1 GFPLY
6 VPGPQANHPAP
17 YQEHGVAIGDVG
29 TVTPEGIFEFFFN
42 IFLPA
47 EHPINANYTPDDFS
61 PMLAYDLADILHDSY
76 NPGHCVSSPTV
87 RQLGLDAP
95 HGEFPG
101 GHFVFSCHGPEG
113 AILALPDGA
122 SVRKLRNKNK
132 MRTYAIKYADS
143 WYRYVNGTRGRELGN
158 GDLYLVTGCEKARS
172 W

>member
-1 GFPLY
+1 MFFRLCLGAFQPGPMTTIGSLPLWNASSHSSETFSESEIYRGHLLRHKRGFPLY

-61 PMLAYDLADILHDSY
+61 PMMPYDLADVLHDSY

-95 HGEFPG
+95 YG
-101 GHFVFSCHGPEG
+101 
-113 AILALPDGA
+113 
-122 SVRKLRNKNK
+122 
-132 MRTYAIKYADS
+132 
-143 WYRYVNGTRGRELGN
+143 
-158 GDLYLVTGCEKARS
+158 
-172 W
+172 